1 MRRENIQSKLLFG
14 LCLLVCLCGC
24 NSFLN
29 VQPKGTVEQGK
40 QFKDVQGYRDAMY
53 GIYASMAQTSLYGK
67 AMSYGFIDQVGQLFY
82 DYMKQYLLASLYNAP
97 TTMQLSYQNQT
108 NHDLAMRR

>member
-24 NSFLN
+24 NSFLD

-40 QFKDVQGYRDAMY
+40 QFKDVQGYRETPCMVFMPRWHKRAC
-53 GIYASMAQTSLYGK
+53 TGK
-67 AMSYGFIDQVGQLFY
+67 
-82 DYMKQYLLASLYNAP
+82 
-97 TTMQLSYQNQT
+97 
-108 NHDLAMRR
+108 R

>member
-14 LCLLVCLCGC
+14 LCVLVGLCGC
-24 NSFLN
+24 NSFLD

-82 DYMKQYLLASLYNAP
+82 DPYNGMTVFMRP
-97 TTMQLSYQNQT
+97 RILNTRIRLFPKRWM
-108 NHDLAMRR
+108 DLV

>member
-53 GIYASMAQTSLYGK
+53 GILCLDGTNEPVRESDELRFYRSGGAIVLRSL
-67 AMSYGFIDQVGQLFY
+67 
-82 DYMKQYLLASLYNAP
+82 
-97 TTMQLSYQNQT
+97 
-108 NHDLAMRR
+108 

>member
-53 GIYASMAQTSLYGK
+53 GIYASMVDRHDSLGK
-67 AMSYGFIDQVGQLFY
+67 GTLGIEPFKWIMEDERFDGIPLILETPDEALWPEEIRMLKGFV
-82 DYMKQYLLASLYNAP
+82 K
-97 TTMQLSYQNQT
+97 
-108 NHDLAMRR
+108 

>member
-53 GIYASMAQTSLYGK
+53 GIYASMEPVRESDELRFYRSGGAIVLRSL
-67 AMSYGFIDQVGQLFY
+67 
-82 DYMKQYLLASLYNAP
+82 
-97 TTMQLSYQNQT
+97 
-108 NHDLAMRR
+108 